1 MRKRNVVQEWRRR
14 VTSAE
19 TTVDASSETA
29 ILSIDDSVVL
39 HPHRLE
45 RDLRHR
51 LMSEPSLNFQSL
63 VVHRIENGV
72 CLEGVLEVTDEQAD
86 VEDLIRQAAGV
97 ERVLNCLVVRQPH
110 QCPPKG

>member
-14 VTSAE
+14 VSPAE
-19 TTVDASSETA
+19 VPVDSCSETA
-29 ILSIDDSVVL
+29 ILSVDDSVVL

-51 LMSEPSLNFQSL
+51 LMSEPSFNFQSL
-63 VVHRIENGV
+63 VVRRIENGV
-72 CLEGVLEVTDEQAD
+72 CLEGVLELVDEQTD
-86 VEDLIRQAAGV
+86 VVELVRQAAGV
-97 ERVLNCLVVRQPH
+97 QRVLNCLVVRQPR

>member
-14 VTSAE
+14 VPSSEA
-19 TTVDASSETA
+19 TVDSCSDTA

-63 VVHRIENGV
+63 VVRRIADGV
-72 CLEGVLEVTDEQAD
+72 CLEGVLELSDEQID
-86 VEDLIRQAAGV
+86 VEELVRQTAGV
-97 ERVLNCLVVRQPH
+97 QRVLNCLVVRQPH